1 MYFWS
6 SVFFHLISIQM
17 YWLNPKRFP
26 ANAAPSCEEVSATP
40 LYLGS
45 TLRAA
50 MVQWS
55 AVCRAEDHVAI
66 GGDTHHVAENSVN
79 CCLPDLC
86 QVNSQL

>member
-1 MYFWS
+1 MFFWS
-6 SVFFHLISIQM
+6 SVFFRVISIQM
-17 YWLNPKRFP
+17 NWLTSKRFP

-66 GGDTHHVAENSVN
+66 GGDSHHVAENSVN
-79 CCLPDLC
+79 FCLPDLC
-86 QVNSQL
+86 RMNSQL